1 MTLWPLCDLGMP
13 EDKGWEDPRSVNSP
27 RRILSFSKNRTTTVF
42 FPDSDD
48 RGSGFGVSGD
58 QGPKT
63 SEVYGFVGSITTV
76 VATVLFLVW
85 AYLPENWLHSL
96 GIVYYPSRYWA
107 LAVPAYA
114 MMTIILAV
122 GFYIGLNFLATP
134 PPTSFSMIYDEFT
147 REPLSNDPSL
157 DDHEQPI
164 EPISDIRIDQINN
177 LMFNPK

>member
-1 MTLWPLCDLGMP
+1 ML

-27 RRILSFSKNRTTTVF
+27 RRILSFSKNRKATVF

-48 RGSGFGVSGD
+48 KGSGFGVSGD

-85 AYLPENWLHSL
+85 AYLPEHWLHAL

-114 MMTIILAV
+114 MMTIVLAV

-134 PPTSFSMIYDEFT
+134 SPTSFSMIYDEFT
-147 REPLSNDPSL
+147 REPFRNGPSIDND
-157 DDHEQPI
+157 EQPI
-164 EPISDIRIDQINN
+164 EPISDIRIDQINE

>member
-1 MTLWPLCDLGMP
+1 ML

-27 RRILSFSKNRTTTVF
+27 RRILSFSKNRKATVF
-42 FPDSDD
+42 FPDPDD
-48 RGSGFGVSGD
+48 RDSGFGVSGD

-85 AYLPENWLHSL
+85 AYLPEHWLHSL

-107 LAVPAYA
+107 LAAPAYA
-114 MMTIILAV
+114 MMTIALAV

-147 REPLSNDPSL
+147 REPLRNVPSTDND
-157 DDHEQPI
+157 EQPI
-164 EPISDIRIDQINN
+164 EPISDIRIDQIND
-177 LMFNPK
+177 LMFNPR